1 MHTPY
6 PITTVGLSV
15 FVLVFL
21 AFRLYR
27 KRISIDMIRGP
38 PSPSWLLGHQYMLR
52 HAKNVGDYEAAWY
65 RDYGSVFRI
74 AGVLSEPVL
83 LVSDPKALQYILQAS
98 GYQFPKSLDTTRQIA
113 DFIGYGLV
121 AANNQDHPRQRKI
134 LNSAFSAVHL
144 QSYLDVFHATGSKLV
159 DKLKESLR
167 EGHEIQNMLS
177 WTQKA
182 TLDIIGVTSFRYSFG
197 ALDDTTS
204 ALEDVLNHLFADAL
218 LFPSVADVFISHG
231 VLRYLPEIVM
241 PIMTKLSTRTNM
253 KKHQEFRKA
262 MENIARDIYHRELQF
277 VKDGIE
283 EGKDIINI
291 LALSSLSNDERKRMT
306 ESEIA
311 GTIFLTEALRLHP
324 FAHTLVRVAEHND
337 VLPLL
342 EPVTTRDGKILK
354 EIPIAKGQAIHI
366 SIYMYNRNPIIWGK
380 DVHEWNPKRFL
391 EENHGETSLGTY
403 ANLCR
408 RQVLHRMAFRALTV
422 ALLSAF
428 EFSVPKDTPSVIHGP
443 GSQVLFPLL
452 EDRPKEGAQMPLH
465 VSILK

>member
-1 MHTPY
+1 MDTPH
-6 PITTVGLSV
+6 PIAVALSV
-15 FVLVFL
+15 FVLFL

-52 HAKNVGDYEAAWY
+52 HAKNVGDYETAWY

-83 LVSDPKALQYILQAS
+83 LVSDPMALQYILQAS
-98 GYQFPKSLDTTRQIA
+98 GYQFPKALDTTRLLA
-113 DFIGYGLV
+113 AFFGNGLLG
-121 AANNQDHPRQRKI
+121 ANNQDHPRQRKI

-167 EGHEIQNMLS
+167 EGHEVQNMLS

-197 ALDDTTS
+197 ALDNTHS
-204 ALEDVLNHLFADAL
+204 ALEDVLNHLFTEVM
-218 LFPSVADVFISHG
+218 LFPSVADVFISQG
-231 VLRYLPEIVM
+231 VLRHLPESIM
-241 PIMTKLSTRTNM
+241 PIMTKLPTRENI
-253 KKHQEFRKA
+253 KLREFRQA

-311 GTIFLTEALRLHP
+311 AQMGTFIFAGHDTTANSLAWLLYELSRHPEDQDRIRQEISQVRPDTGVLTSSDYNAMPWLNASLKEALRLHP
-324 FAHTLVRVAEHND
+324 FAQTLVRVAERND

-342 EPVTTRDGKILK
+342 EPVLK
-354 EIPIAKGQAIHI
+354 EIPIAKGQAIHT
-366 SIYMYNRNPIIWGK
+366 SIYMYNRYP
-380 DVHEWNPKRFL
+380 
-391 EENHGETSLGTY
+391 
-403 ANLCR
+403 C
-408 RQVLHRMAFRALTV
+408 
-422 ALLSAF
+422 
-428 EFSVPKDTPSVIHGP
+428 
-443 GSQVLFPLL
+443 PL
-452 EDRPKEGAQMPLH
+452 
-465 VSILK
+465 

>member
-1 MHTPY
+1 MASWT
-6 PITTVGLSV
+6 SV
-15 FVLVFL
+15 H
-21 AFRLYR
+21 ASPR
-27 KRISIDMIRGP
+27 K
-38 PSPSWLLGHQYMLR
+38 
-52 HAKNVGDYEAAWY
+52 DYETAWY

-83 LVSDPKALQYILQAS
+83 LVSDPKALQYILQTS
-98 GYQFPKSLDTTRQIA
+98 GYRFPKSLDTTRQIA

-311 GTIFLTEALRLHP
+311 ANALAWLLYELSRHLEDQEKIRQEISQVRPDTGILTSSDYDAMPWLNASLKARLPTRWSITLYSNSRSRRP
-324 FAHTLVRVAEHND
+324 FAYIPSR
-337 VLPLL
+337 
-342 EPVTTRDGKILK
+342 TR
-354 EIPIAKGQAIHI
+354 
-366 SIYMYNRNPIIWGK
+366 
-380 DVHEWNPKRFL
+380 
-391 EENHGETSLGTY
+391 
-403 ANLCR
+403 
-408 RQVLHRMAFRALTV
+408 
-422 ALLSAF
+422 
-428 EFSVPKDTPSVIHGP
+428 
-443 GSQVLFPLL
+443 
-452 EDRPKEGAQMPLH
+452 
-465 VSILK
+465 